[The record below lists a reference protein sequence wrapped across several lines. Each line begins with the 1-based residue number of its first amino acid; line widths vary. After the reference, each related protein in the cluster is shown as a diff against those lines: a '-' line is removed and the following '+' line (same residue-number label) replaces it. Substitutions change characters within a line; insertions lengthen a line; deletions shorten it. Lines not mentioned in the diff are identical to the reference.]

1 MTDRREVVMRRFH
14 FQLEKVLDYKS
25 QILDNLV
32 GEEAAIMAKIR
43 EKEEILAGL
52 DKEYEDCCKILNE
65 KQKNGMDAMSMHI
78 YENYLDTL
86 GFRIRNARQDLEL
99 LQRQEEIKRQQL
111 LEVKKESTSLEKLK
125 GRRLEEYQ
133 IGFQKQMEKEIE
145 EYISNNRKALVRI

>member
-1 MTDRREVVMRRFH
+1 MRRFH
-14 FQLEKVLDYKS
+14 FQLEKVLDYKN

-86 GFRIRNARQDLEL
+86 GFLIRNARQDLEL

-111 LEVKKESTSLEKLK
+111 LEAKKESTSLEKLK
-125 GRRLEEYQ
+125 ERRLEEYQ

>member
-1 MTDRREVVMRRFH
+1 MRRFH
-14 FQLEKVLDYKS
+14 FQLEKVLDYKN

-43 EKEEILAGL
+43 EKEEILTGL

-111 LEVKKESTSLEKLK
+111 LEAKKESTSLEKLK
-125 GRRLEEYQ
+125 ERRLEEYQ

>member
-1 MTDRREVVMRRFH
+1 MRRFH

-32 GEEAAIMAKIR
+32 GEAAIMAKIR

>member
-1 MTDRREVVMRRFH
+1 MVDFCN
-14 FQLEKVLDYKS
+14 LCEKLLGFSRK
-25 QILDNLV
+25 
-32 GEEAAIMAKIR
+32 ATMAKIR

-111 LEVKKESTSLEKLK
+111 LEAKKESTSLEKLK
-125 GRRLEEYQ
+125 ERRLEEYQ

>member
-1 MTDRREVVMRRFH
+1 MRRFH
-14 FQLEKVLDYKS
+14 FQLEKVLDYKN

-111 LEVKKESTSLEKLK
+111 LEAKKESTSLEKLK
-125 GRRLEEYQ
+125 ERRLEEYQ
-133 IGFQKQMEKEIE
+133 IGFQKQMEKQIE

>member
-1 MTDRREVVMRRFH
+1 
-14 FQLEKVLDYKS
+14 
-25 QILDNLV
+25 
-32 GEEAAIMAKIR
+32 MAKIR

-111 LEVKKESTSLEKLK
+111 LEVKK
-125 GRRLEEYQ
+125 
-133 IGFQKQMEKEIE
+133 
-145 EYISNNRKALVRI
+145 KAHPWKN

>member
-1 MTDRREVVMRRFH
+1 MRRFH
-14 FQLEKVLDYKS
+14 FQLEKVLDYKN

-43 EKEEILAGL
+43 EEEGILTGL

-78 YENYLDTL
+78 CENYLDTL

-111 LEVKKESTSLEKLK
+111 LEAKKESTSLEKLK
-125 GRRLEEYQ
+125 ERRLEEYQ

>member
-1 MTDRREVVMRRFH
+1 
-14 FQLEKVLDYKS
+14 
-25 QILDNLV
+25 
-32 GEEAAIMAKIR
+32 MAKIR

-99 LQRQEEIKRQQL
+99 LQRQGRDKTATAAGG
-111 LEVKKESTSLEKLK
+111 KKESTSLEKLK
-125 GRRLEEYQ
+125 ERRLEEYQ

-145 EYISNNRKALVRI
+145 EYISNNRIRLWFAYSMDRRQEDECRSECGCHATDKKNRSY

>member
-1 MTDRREVVMRRFH
+1 MRRFH
-14 FQLEKVLDYKS
+14 FQLEKVLDYKN

-111 LEVKKESTSLEKLK
+111 LEAKKESTSLEKLK
-125 GRRLEEYQ
+125 ERRLEEYQ

>member
-1 MTDRREVVMRRFH
+1 MRRFH
-14 FQLEKVLDYKS
+14 FQLEKVLDYKN

-111 LEVKKESTSLEKLK
+111 LEAKKESTSLEKLK
-125 GRRLEEYQ
+125 ERRLEEYQ

-145 EYISNNRKALVRI
+145 EYISNNRKTLVRI

>member
-1 MTDRREVVMRRFH
+1 MRRFH

-111 LEVKKESTSLEKLK
+111 LEAKKESTSLEKLK

>member
-1 MTDRREVVMRRFH
+1 MRRFH

-65 KQKNGMDAMSMHI
+65 KQKIGMDAMSMHI

>member
-1 MTDRREVVMRRFH
+1 VTDRRGVVMRRFH
-14 FQLEKVLDYKS
+14 FQLEKVLDYKN

-43 EKEEILAGL
+43 EEEGILTGL

-78 YENYLDTL
+78 YENYLDIL

-99 LQRQEEIKRQQL
+99 LQRQEEMKRQQL
-111 LEVKKESTSLEKLK
+111 LEAKKESTSLEKLK
-125 GRRLEEYQ
+125 ERRLEEYQ

-145 EYISNNRKALVRI
+145 EYISNNRKTLVRI

>member
-1 MTDRREVVMRRFH
+1 MRRFH
-14 FQLEKVLDYKS
+14 FQLEKVLDYKN

-43 EKEEILAGL
+43 EEEGILTGL

-111 LEVKKESTSLEKLK
+111 LEAKKESTSLEKLK
-125 GRRLEEYQ
+125 ERRLEEYQ

>member
-1 MTDRREVVMRRFH
+1 MRRFH
-14 FQLEKVLDYKS
+14 FQLEKVLDYKN

-111 LEVKKESTSLEKLK
+111 LEAKKESTSLEKLK
-125 GRRLEEYQ
+125 ERGLEEYQ

>member
-1 MTDRREVVMRRFH
+1 MRRFH

-133 IGFQKQMEKEIE
+133 NGFQKQMEKEIDT
-145 EYISNNRKALVRI
+145 YISNNRKALVRI

>member
-1 MTDRREVVMRRFH
+1 MRRFH
-14 FQLEKVLDYKS
+14 FQLEKVLDYKN

-43 EKEEILAGL
+43 EEEGIRTGL

-65 KQKNGMDAMSMHI
+65 KQKNGMDAMIMHI
-78 YENYLDTL
+78 YENYLDIL

-99 LQRQEEIKRQQL
+99 LQRHEEMKRQQL
-111 LEVKKESTSLEKLK
+111 LEAKKESTSLEKLK
-125 GRRLEEYQ
+125 ERRLEEYQ

>member
-1 MTDRREVVMRRFH
+1 MRRFH
-14 FQLEKVLDYKS
+14 FQLEKVLDYKN

-86 GFRIRNARQDLEL
+86 GFRIRNAKQDLEL

-111 LEVKKESTSLEKLK
+111 LEAKKESTSLEKLK
-125 GRRLEEYQ
+125 ERRLEEYQ

>member
-1 MTDRREVVMRRFH
+1 MRRFH
-14 FQLEKVLDYKS
+14 FQLEKVLDYKN

-52 DKEYEDCCKILNE
+52 DKEYEECCKILNE

-111 LEVKKESTSLEKLK
+111 LEAKKESTSLEKLK
-125 GRRLEEYQ
+125 ERRLEEYQ

>member
-1 MTDRREVVMRRFH
+1 MRRFH
-14 FQLEKVLDYKS
+14 FQLEKVLDYKN

-145 EYISNNRKALVRI
+145 EYISNNRKTLVRI

>member
-1 MTDRREVVMRRFH
+1 MRRFH
-14 FQLEKVLDYKS
+14 FQLEKVLDYKN

>member
-1 MTDRREVVMRRFH
+1 MRRFH
-14 FQLEKVLDYKS
+14 FQLEKVLDYKN
-25 QILDNLV
+25 QILDNVV

-43 EKEEILAGL
+43 EEEGILTGL

-78 YENYLDTL
+78 YENYLDIL

-99 LQRQEEIKRQQL
+99 LQRQEEMKRQQL
-111 LEVKKESTSLEKLK
+111 LEAKKESTSLEKLK
-125 GRRLEEYQ
+125 ERRLEEYQ

-145 EYISNNRKALVRI
+145 EYISNNRKTLVRI

>member
-1 MTDRREVVMRRFH
+1 MRRFH
-14 FQLEKVLDYKS
+14 FQLEKVLDYKN

-86 GFRIRNARQDLEL
+86 GLRIRNARQDLEL

-111 LEVKKESTSLEKLK
+111 LEAKKESTSLEKLK
-125 GRRLEEYQ
+125 ERRLEEYQ

>member
-1 MTDRREVVMRRFH
+1 MRRFH
-14 FQLEKVLDYKS
+14 FQLEKVLDYKN

-111 LEVKKESTSLEKLK
+111 LEAKKESTSLEKLK
-125 GRRLEEYQ
+125 ERRLEEYQ
-133 IGFQKQMEKEIE
+133 IGFQKQMEKELE
-145 EYISNNRKALVRI
+145 DYISNNRKALVRI